1 MTTVLKALIT
11 ADATQMKTQLKA
23 AEGSLTAFSN
33 KATAAGK
40 KLTKS
45 VTLPMVAI
53 GGVAIKAASDFE
65 ASMTKIESLVGLSSE
80 AVEGFTEDV
89 RRLSGETAQAPKD
102 LADAMFFITSAG
114 LRGAAATETL
124 EAAAKAAA
132 VGLGDT
138 ATIADLAT
146 SALNAYGE
154 ANISATE
161 ATDVMVAAVREGKLE
176 ASELAGSMGR
186 VLPIASAMGVGFDE
200 VGAAF
205 AALSRTGTNAAE
217 AATQVR
223 GILSSLLRPTKQAED
238 ALSGMGLSAEG
249 LREQIKDEGLLSVL
263 KTLADRF
270 DGNEAAAASVFG
282 NIRALS
288 GVMDLMGANVATTEQ
303 IFANMTNTTGALD
316 QAFEATTDTAAFKLQ
331 QAIANLKQ
339 ALIDIGNVLIPVIIP
354 VIETLG
360 GAISDLATG
369 FSQLPDPIKKAAVGL
384 GLFVAA
390 AGPLATITGRLIS
403 PKGLPKLLGLVK
415 AHPVAFAAATV
426 GAVTLGTVFGTMRS
440 RAKEAQE
447 DMERLKAEMIDSGDP
462 AFTLTERVDALA
474 VSLGKI
480 TETAPEAEESIS
492 GLMGSASLLAELAE
506 RDLLTAFNQTG
517 LDLDELTKLLM
528 TGTDGFHDLRDVIT
542 TTSTEMRNADDD
554 VVGVTTAL
562 ADLMDNGEM
571 SELTIISLM
580 DAFDDV
586 ADSSDNV
593 RKDLDAQ
600 AKAYLT
606 SAKGIDNIQG
616 ALGDY
621 GLELIATA
629 LQQESVHEGLED
641 IEHQLSMAEQ
651 ATRDAQRMNGL
662 YNQSLDETNLVSVVA
677 AQATEEVEKK
687 FRIMKGT
694 SQLTAEELQ
703 EVRDEF
709 NKLVARL
716 TEVVDEAFG
725 FDTALLQVKETAVDL
740 VAAIAG
746 LNDEEKT
753 QLEREGDLLRASER
767 YADAL
772 AGVGEELIGLPVEDI
787 NGFFDEQATVL
798 DEAFKAGELAEGEYK
813 RLTEVLGD
821 LEQQVIDLNK
831 REALIKIGVDTTNVP
846 QSAID
851 MLFNDA
857 GQLDLEGFGT
867 SIAGFLGAGPKAT
880 PMATGGIV
888 RKPQLSLIGEAGP
901 EAVIPLD
908 RLGNMG
914 GTTNVTINM
923 PVGVSGEDVV
933 RELERYTRQEGN
945 IQIPVSSTVRR

>member
-45 VTLPMVAI
+45 VTLPMVAV

-223 GILSSLLRPTKQAED
+223 GILSSLLRPTKQAKD
-238 ALSGMGLSAEG
+238 ALAGMGLSAEG

-303 IFANMTNTTGALD
+303 IFANMTDTTGALD
-316 QAFEATTDTAAFKLQ
+316 KAFEATTDTAAFKLQ
-331 QAIANLKQ
+331 QAMADVKQ

-360 GAISDLATG
+360 GFIRDLATA
-369 FSQLPDPIKKAAVGL
+369 FSKLPDPIKKTAVAL
-384 GLFVAA
+384 GLFAAA

-517 LDLDELTKLLM
+517 LDLDDLTKLLM

-542 TTSTEMRNADDD
+542 VTSREMRNADND
-554 VVGVTTAL
+554 VLGVTTAL
-562 ADLMDNGEM
+562 AELMDNGEM

-580 DAFDDV
+580 DAFDAV

-908 RLGNMG
+908 RLGSMG
-914 GTTNVTINM
+914 GHSTINITVQDAD
-923 PVGVSGEDVV
+923 PTAVVNAIEKYV
-933 RELERYTRQEGN
+933 RENGSAPVATSTLTR
-945 IQIPVSSTVRR
+945 R